1 MDYPCYVDIWL
12 VYFGYIPW
20 SVTIVLFMARSY
32 TRMKASAIFAN
43 EARDEPVAPE
53 NLDEHLAWLTA
64 ICTENT
70 TAFLDRYTLAE
81 SVDNTAQNSMDDVA
95 PFLALSPPEEERAAG
110 KEMPHQPGT
119 GPYIERRRRS
129 SVQGVRVVEW
139 RRRFSSAKFVTYVI
153 GTTVAI
159 VVFMMIMFTI
169 FSPKMAFKPVHFNC
183 VRGWEFLP
191 IVAISGVFNVLI
203 CPAFVIIVWSYQ
215 DGYGIRTSL
224 VISSTLGVT
233 FWAASLTWRVV
244 HHNASILIAA
254 SLFFLG
260 EVIFVYTTTIVVPLV
275 VSIRFASRKR
285 ANSQAELSQEESS
298 WLWSTSVRRRHYGAN
313 KQAFLAAIQDG
324 AEYGRIKKCAQECFC
339 EELVLF
345 LNVHASLKEAVLA
358 AVRQQQE
365 FVNSPQS
372 PLSLASQANLSTP
385 QRTRTAPNFI
395 LRHFGRSRPAT
406 PSSQPQ
412 TRESS
417 TNHREPVSY
426 SKGIV
431 ESLQQAF
438 PTKGFDG
445 STHVPE
451 RLRSTLLAI
460 IKTFILPESLLA
472 INATDD
478 VVAACRSYLR
488 GDELALGILD
498 SAKDQVLDLLYTNVY
513 LRFRQA

>member
-1 MDYPCYVDIWL
+1 
-12 VYFGYIPW
+12 
-20 SVTIVLFMARSY
+20 
-32 TRMKASAIFAN
+32 
-43 EARDEPVAPE
+43 
-53 NLDEHLAWLTA
+53 
-64 ICTENT
+64 
-70 TAFLDRYTLAE
+70 
-81 SVDNTAQNSMDDVA
+81 MDDVA
-95 PFLALSPPEEERAAG
+95 PFLALSPPEEEEERAAR

-139 RRRFSSAKFVTYVI
+139 RRRFSSVKFVTYVI

-203 CPAFVIIVWSYQ
+203 CPAFVILVWSYQ

-244 HHNASILIAA
+244 HHNASILIAG

-298 WLWSTSVRRRHYGAN
+298 WLWYTPVRRRHYGAN

-324 AEYGRIKKCAQECFC
+324 AEFERIKKGAQACFC

-345 LNVHASLKEAVLA
+345 LNVHASLKEAILA

-365 FVNSPQS
+365 FANSTQS
-372 PLSLASQANLSTP
+372 LLS
-385 QRTRTAPNFI
+385 
-395 LRHFGRSRPAT
+395 
-406 PSSQPQ
+406 
-412 TRESS
+412 
-417 TNHREPVSY
+417 
-426 SKGIV
+426 IV

-438 PTKGFDG
+438 PTKGFDR
-445 STHVPE
+445 STPAPE
-451 RLRSTLLAI
+451 RLRSTLSAI

-478 VVAACRSYLR
+478 VVAACRSYLT
-488 GDELALGILD
+488 GDDIALGILD

>member
-1 MDYPCYVDIWL
+1 
-12 VYFGYIPW
+12 
-20 SVTIVLFMARSY
+20 
-32 TRMKASAIFAN
+32 
-43 EARDEPVAPE
+43 
-53 NLDEHLAWLTA
+53 
-64 ICTENT
+64 
-70 TAFLDRYTLAE
+70 
-81 SVDNTAQNSMDDVA
+81 
-95 PFLALSPPEEERAAG
+95 PFLALSPPEEEEERAAR

-139 RRRFSSAKFVTYVI
+139 RRRFSSVKFVTYVI

-203 CPAFVIIVWSYQ
+203 CPAFVILVWSYQ

-244 HHNASILIAA
+244 HHNASILIAG

-298 WLWSTSVRRRHYGAN
+298 WLWYTPVRRRHYGAN

-324 AEYGRIKKCAQECFC
+324 AEFERIKKGAQACFC
-339 EELVLF
+339 EELVL
-345 LNVHASLKEAVLA
+345 
-358 AVRQQQE
+358 
-365 FVNSPQS
+365 
-372 PLSLASQANLSTP
+372 
-385 QRTRTAPNFI
+385 
-395 LRHFGRSRPAT
+395 
-406 PSSQPQ
+406 
-412 TRESS
+412 
-417 TNHREPVSY
+417 
-426 SKGIV
+426 
-431 ESLQQAF
+431 
-438 PTKGFDG
+438 
-445 STHVPE
+445 
-451 RLRSTLLAI
+451 LRSTLSAI

-478 VVAACRSYLR
+478 VVAACRSYLT
-488 GDELALGILD
+488 GDDIALGILD

>member
-1 MDYPCYVDIWL
+1 
-12 VYFGYIPW
+12 
-20 SVTIVLFMARSY
+20 
-32 TRMKASAIFAN
+32 
-43 EARDEPVAPE
+43 
-53 NLDEHLAWLTA
+53 
-64 ICTENT
+64 
-70 TAFLDRYTLAE
+70 
-81 SVDNTAQNSMDDVA
+81 MDDVA
-95 PFLALSPPEEERAAG
+95 PFLALSPPEEEEERAAR

-139 RRRFSSAKFVTYVI
+139 RRRFSSVKFVTYVI

-203 CPAFVIIVWSYQ
+203 CPAFVILVWSYQ

-244 HHNASILIAA
+244 HHNASILIAG

-298 WLWSTSVRRRHYGAN
+298 WLWYTPVRRRHYGAN

-324 AEYGRIKKCAQECFC
+324 AEFERIKK
-339 EELVLF
+339 
-345 LNVHASLKEAVLA
+345 
-358 AVRQQQE
+358 
-365 FVNSPQS
+365 
-372 PLSLASQANLSTP
+372 
-385 QRTRTAPNFI
+385 
-395 LRHFGRSRPAT
+395 
-406 PSSQPQ
+406 
-412 TRESS
+412 
-417 TNHREPVSY
+417 
-426 SKGIV
+426 V

-438 PTKGFDG
+438 PTKGFDR
-445 STHVPE
+445 STPAPE
-451 RLRSTLLAI
+451 RLRSTLSAI

-478 VVAACRSYLR
+478 VVAACRSYLT
-488 GDELALGILD
+488 GDDIALGILD